1 MIFTVKPDS
10 RITNFSCINGY
21 NTILGVNDEVLKL
34 IRTVTIESFS
44 FFYSQIFYTAGRT
57 HEL

>member
-21 NTILGVNDEVLKL
+21 NTILGVHDEVLKL
-34 IRTVTIESFS
+34 IRTVMIESFR
-44 FFYSQIFYTAGRT
+44 FFYSQIFNTAK
-57 HEL
+57 